1 MGWVARRHASLH
13 TSLTD
18 LGFKPRERAQYTKPY
33 IHPSGVGK
41 LIAIGVQRMT
51 AVEDCEGKS
60 VRLYDGWRVDY
71 AAGWRK
77 LPHVGFLQSA
87 RATLEMA

>member
-1 MGWVARRHASLH
+1 L
-13 TSLTD
+13 
-18 LGFKPRERAQYTKPY
+18 K
-33 IHPSGVGK
+33 
-41 LIAIGVQRMT
+41 IAKV
-51 AVEDCEGKS
+51 S

-87 RATLEMA
+87 RATFVYRRKLLKAPNK

>member
-1 MGWVARRHASLH
+1 MQW
-13 TSLTD
+13 
-18 LGFKPRERAQYTKPY
+18 E
-33 IHPSGVGK
+33 I
-41 LIAIGVQRMT
+41 

-77 LPHVGFLQSA
+77 HPHVGFLQSA
-87 RATLEMA
+87 RATLEVA